1 MKLKKRHVQLIRN
14 SEVVGNVEH
23 HVMDYGWWQTTHIDK
38 SIDCIRVFENGN
50 EIYTENTVENYSA
63 HHIELL

>member
-1 MKLKKRHVQLIRN
+1 
-14 SEVVGNVEH
+14 
-23 HVMDYGWWQTTHIDK
+23 MDYGWWQTTHIDK

-63 HHIELL
+63 QHIELL